1 MTIEIKKQIAAAL
14 EAFVTTK
21 GSASKAATELAISD
35 AYLSHIRAGKWDAI
49 ADKKWRE
56 LAKKLS
62 VKSAGWNIARTATN
76 IIILQLLNDAQQ
88 RGMVYA
94 IVNPAGSGKS
104 ATATQYTGETKEC
117 YLLKCEEH
125 WNAKTLLSELA
136 LKMGFEPSGYT
147 KGELL
152 NELVTRLKQCESPL
166 MIWDEVNRLNDKVLY
181 FFITLYNRLEGDCGI
196 VMLATDQFEKRM
208 KRGLAL
214 NKPGY
219 QEIHSR
225 LGRRY
230 IKAENIKPV
239 DIAAV
244 CQANGITNQTE
255 IQEIVEDSEFDLRR
269 VRRNIEKVLKRN
281 SK

>member
-1 MTIEIKKQIAAAL
+1 MTTEAKTQIASAVQAFAAQ
-14 EAFVTTK
+14 K
-21 GSASKAATELAISD
+21 GSASKAATELGISD
-35 AYLSHIRAGKWDAI
+35 AYLSHIRAGKWEAI

-56 LAKKLS
+56 LAKKLNL
-62 VKSAGWNIARTATN
+62 KSAGWSVAKTATN
-76 IIILQLLNDAQQ
+76 RIISQLLTDAQQ

-104 ATATQYTGETKEC
+104 ETAKQHTAGSRES
-117 YLLKCEEH
+117 YLLQCEEH
-125 WNAKTLLSELA
+125 WNPKYFLSELA
-136 LKMGFEPSGYT
+136 VKMGFEPAGYT
-147 KGELL
+147 KAELL
-152 NELVTRLKQCESPL
+152 NELAQRLKQGECPL
-166 MIWDEVNRLNDKVLY
+166 IIIDEVNRLSDKVLY

-230 IKAENIKPV
+230 IKAESVKPV

-244 CQANGITNQTE
+244 CQANGITDESE
-255 IQEIVEDSEFDLRR
+255 IRDIVEDSEFDLRR
-269 VRRNIEKVLKRN
+269 VRRKVETVLKR
-281 SK
+281 K